1 MNSWPRQ
8 ALACVA
14 FCGLIAMGLVRP
26 SRAAYLPLEEIPTES
41 PLYAALEALASQYG
55 TPSGFLQ
62 TRPWTLDDARVF
74 LEDLERSGCGCA
86 EDPRFVR
93 VRREVD
99 PEATTQRPA
108 LRLAA
113 DARAVEISPYLRLAY
128 GQDDTRAPS
137 VVRDY
142 RVGGAVAAAV
152 RKDLMVFADYY
163 AATYSPGPH
172 GNPIR
177 GTQFSVVEG
186 DEFNVWFDR
195 AFVAWGTGAVSAR
208 AGHTWLR
215 WGPGLSGTLGLYDG
229 SLALDLVETRWRV
242 LPRVQLTWFLAW
254 LDALNEQYLAGHRLE
269 LRVSP
274 ALSLGFSELARFNG
288 SSQVPQYLIP
298 MIGYNLR
305 EKQIGK
311 FSDTSAD
318 TQRALSKNNVMWTAD
333 AVWRVRPGVQL
344 YGEALVDDISF
355 SSQYRPT
362 EIGYQAGARF
372 DRRIGA
378 RDAGDARLEY
388 TRVYNYTYSTWH
400 HHDFENDGFPLG
412 YPRGP
417 DVEVILTDL
426 GWDHGPDWSV
436 RWMASRARKGEGR
449 LGLPWLPAQGEVDTA
464 DLSGVA
470 ERTWSTSVSMAYR
483 TGRRLQVDAQAGWSR
498 VRNAGHQSGRTDD
511 GWSGS
516 SGVTLRW

>member
-1 MNSWPRQ
+1 MR
-8 ALACVA
+8 ALACITLS
-14 FCGLIAMGLVRP
+14 GIMAMVLVSP
-26 SRAAYLPLEEIPTES
+26 SRAATLPMEEIPTES
-41 PLYAALEALASQYG
+41 PLYAALEGLANRYG
-55 TPSGFLQ
+55 APSGFLQ
-62 TRPWTLDDARVF
+62 TRPWTLRDARLF
-74 LEDLERSGCGCA
+74 LEDLERSGCGCT
-86 EDPRFVR
+86 EDPSFVR

-99 PEATTQRPA
+99 PEATTQQPA
-108 LRLAA
+108 LRLVA
-113 DARAVEISPYLRLAY
+113 DTRAVEIAPYLRLAY
-128 GQDDTRAPS
+128 GQDDTRTPA

-142 RVGGAVAAAV
+142 RVGAAVGAAV
-152 RKDLMVFADYY
+152 RENLMVFADYY

-186 DEFNVWFDR
+186 NEFNVWFDR
-195 AFVAWGTGAVSAR
+195 AFIAWGDGAVSAR

-242 LPRVQLTWFLAW
+242 HPRVQLTWFLAW

-298 MIGYNLR
+298 VIGYNLR
-305 EKQIGK
+305 EKQVGK

-318 TQRALSKNNVMWTAD
+318 TQHVFSKNNVMWTAD
-333 AVWRVRPGVQL
+333 AVWRLRPGFQL
-344 YGEALVDDISF
+344 YGEVVVDDISF

-362 EIGYQAGARF
+362 EIGYQTGARA

-378 RDAGDARLEY
+378 RDAAGARLEF
-388 TRVYNYTYSTWH
+388 TRIYNYTYSTWH

-417 DVEVILTDL
+417 DVQVILAEL
-426 GWDHGPDWSV
+426 GWDHGPDWTAK
-436 RWMASRARKGEGR
+436 WMALSAHKGEGR
-449 LGLPWLPAQGEVDTA
+449 LGLPWLPAQGKVDA
-464 DLSGVA
+464 AGLSGVV
-470 ERTWSTSVSMAYR
+470 ERTWSTSVSLAYR
-483 TGRRLQVDAQAGWSR
+483 TGRRLQVDAQAGWTR
-498 VRNAGHQSGRTDD
+498 VRNADHQTGRTDQAF
-511 GWSGS
+511 SGS
-516 SGVTLRW
+516 AGVTLRW

>member
-1 MNSWPRQ
+1 MSSRPVR
-8 ALACVA
+8 ALACITLS
-14 FCGLIAMGLVRP
+14 GIMAMVLVPP
-26 SRAAYLPLEEIPTES
+26 SRAATLPMEEIPTES
-41 PLYAALEALASQYG
+41 PLYAALEGLANRYG
-55 TPSGFLQ
+55 APSGFLQ
-62 TRPWTLDDARVF
+62 TRPWTLRDARLF
-74 LEDLERSGCGCA
+74 LEDLERSGCGCT
-86 EDPRFVR
+86 EDPSFVR

-99 PEATTQRPA
+99 PEATTQQPA
-108 LRLAA
+108 LRLVA
-113 DARAVEISPYLRLAY
+113 DTRAVEIAPYLRLAY
-128 GQDDTRAPS
+128 GQDDTRTPA

-142 RVGGAVAAAV
+142 RVGAAVGAAV
-152 RKDLMVFADYY
+152 RENLMVFADYY

-186 DEFNVWFDR
+186 NEFNVWFDR
-195 AFVAWGTGAVSAR
+195 AFIAWGDGAVSAR

-242 LPRVQLTWFLAW
+242 HPRVQLTWFLAW

-298 MIGYNLR
+298 VIGYNLR
-305 EKQIGK
+305 EKQVGK

-318 TQRALSKNNVMWTAD
+318 TQHVFSKNNVMWTAD
-333 AVWRVRPGVQL
+333 AVWRLRPGFQL
-344 YGEALVDDISF
+344 YGEVVVDDISF

-362 EIGYQAGARF
+362 EIGYQTGARA

-378 RDAGDARLEY
+378 RDAAGARLEF
-388 TRVYNYTYSTWH
+388 TRIYNYTYSTWH

-417 DVEVILTDL
+417 DVQVILAEL
-426 GWDHGPDWSV
+426 GWDHGPDWTAK
-436 RWMASRARKGEGR
+436 WMALSAHKGEGR
-449 LGLPWLPAQGEVDTA
+449 LGLPWLPAQGKVDA
-464 DLSGVA
+464 AGLSGVV
-470 ERTWSTSVSMAYR
+470 ERTWSTSVSLAYR
-483 TGRRLQVDAQAGWSR
+483 TGRRLQVDAQAGWTR
-498 VRNAGHQSGRTDD
+498 VRNADHQTGRTDQAF
-511 GWSGS
+511 SGS